1 MPRQEPERE
10 PVVRHFTS
18 SVVASLAV
26 SICMTTGIAS
36 AADSPMALFPNPAA
50 LKWSP
55 APPMV
60 PKGAQISILSG
71 DPTKA
76 GPFIIRLKL
85 PANYAIPAH
94 HHPTTENVT
103 VLSGTLYAGMGD
115 KLDRSASRPFAA
127 GGFAGM
133 PAEMNHF
140 AWTKAPAVI
149 QVEAE
154 GPFAFTYANPAD
166 DPSKVR

>member
-1 MPRQEPERE
+1 MRQS
-10 PVVRHFTS
+10 TL
-18 SVVASLAV
+18 SVAASIAV
-26 SICMTTGIAS
+26 SMVLTAQVAV
-36 AADSPMALFPNPAA
+36 AADSPMSLFPNPTA

-55 APPMV
+55 APPTV
-60 PKGAQISILSG
+60 PKGPQISILSG

-94 HHPTTENVT
+94 HHPTTENLT

-115 KLDRSASRPFAA
+115 KLDRAASKPFAA
-127 GGFAGM
+127 GGFAGL

-154 GPFAFTYANPAD
+154 GPFTFTYANPAD
-166 DPSKVR
+166 DPSKAH

>member
-1 MPRQEPERE
+1 MHY
-10 PVVRHFTS
+10 VTLSIAAGFA
-18 SVVASLAV
+18 VAMCAASG
-26 SICMTTGIAS
+26 TTS
-36 AADSPMALFPNPAA
+36 AADSPMALYPNSTA

-55 APPMV
+55 APPAL
-60 PKGAQISILSG
+60 PKGAQIAVLSG
-71 DPTKA
+71 DPTKT
-76 GPFIIRLKL
+76 GPFVIRLKL
-85 PANYAIPAH
+85 PSNYAIPAH

-115 KLDRSASRPFAA
+115 KLDHSASKPFAA
-127 GGFAGM
+127 GGFAGL

-140 AWTKAPAVI
+140 AWTKAPATI

-166 DPSKVR
+166 DPSKAR